1 MNIRR
6 LFTSLLAVALLSAST
21 GLLVS
26 HAADAPK
33 TPRKEIY
40 DAKADG
46 AKQIADA
53 LATAKAD
60 KKHVI
65 LQFGANWCGWC
76 HRLHKL
82 FESDK
87 AIADKL
93 KSDYV
98 VVLVDVDK
106 GHNESIDKQYGNPTR
121 FGLPVMVVLDAEG
134 KQLTTKNTSELEE
147 GDHHDP
153 TKVMAFLKEWAPK
166 R

>member
-6 LFTSLLAVALLSAST
+6 LFTSLLAVALLSGST
-21 GLLVS
+21 GLLTS
-26 HAADAPK
+26 NAADAPK

-46 AKQIADA
+46 AKQIAAA
-53 LATAKAD
+53 LAAAKAD

-87 AIADKL
+87 DIADKL

-106 GHNESIDKQYGNPTR
+106 GHNESIDKQYGNPIR

-134 KQLTTKNTSELEE
+134 KQLTTKNTSELEV

-153 TKVMAFLKEWAPK
+153 AKVMAFLKEWAPK